1 MLKAKRS
8 IDGHWVETQHCF
20 AAKIISKRE
29 VRFSKGNDD
38 IVRQACLAAE
48 QDFPFYAAL
57 SIRERAEFLR
67 AVADDI
73 VGKLPTPRQYCCD
86 EKGLP
91 EPRSE
96 GETGRTGG
104 QLRLFADHIE
114 AGRHL
119 DTYHDVVLPDRSPL
133 PRSDLKL
140 VQRPVDPIA
149 VFGASNFPPA
159 LSVAGGDTASAL
171 AAGFTV
177 VVKGH
182 TAHPAAVSEARALA
196 DKLA

>member
-1 MLKAKRS
+1 MFKAKRPV
-8 IDGHWVETQHCF
+8 DGHWVETQHCF
-20 AAKIISKRE
+20 AAEIISKCE
-29 VRFSKGNDD
+29 IRFSKGNDD

-48 QDFPFYAAL
+48 RDFSAYTAL
-57 SIRERAEFLR
+57 SIRERAEFLH
-67 AVADDI
+67 AIADDI

-86 EKGLP
+86 ETGLP
-91 EPRSE
+91 GPRSE

-119 DTYHDVVLPDRSPL
+119 DTYHDAVLPDRSPL

-140 VQRPVDPIA
+140 IQRPVEPIA
-149 VFGASNFPPA
+149 VFGASNFPLA

-177 VVKGH
+177 DVKGH
-182 TAHPAAVSEARALA
+182 TAHPAAVSEACALA